1 MSSSFST
8 WFLKGINPGTV
19 ITLNQPFSS
28 KWKIL
33 MKLNE
38 YEFQVNQQENND
50 YGSRSFASAK
60 FECSDP
66 KKPSKKALM
75 RVYIQLPHRKTE
87 MDDADTRGRQA
98 VAFTPPEL
106 TAYRDLTQKHSSNTP
121 KLIGYKT
128 GTQDRSGLVPGGFII
143 WLVWEIVPGLR
154 LGDDGAGPFWALESE
169 EREQVRTAFVNA
181 LPKLMENGWFPTVSS
196 ARSLVWHRETETLY
210 VITTLSQLTLL
221 TY

>member
-8 WFLKGINPGTV
+8 WLLKGINTGTV
-19 ITLNQPFSS
+19 ITLNQPFFS
-28 KWKIL
+28 KWRIL
-33 MKLNE
+33 KKLNE
-38 YEFQVNQQENND
+38 YEFQVNQEENND

-66 KKPSKKALM
+66 KRSSKKAFM
-75 RVYIQLPHRKTE
+75 RMYIQLPHRKTE

-106 TAYRDLTQKHSSNTP
+106 NAYQDLTQNHSSNTP

-154 LGDDGAGPFWALESE
+154 LGDDDGAGPFWALESE

-181 LPKLMENGWFPTVSS
+181 LPYFVG
-196 ARSLVWHRETETLY
+196 R
-210 VITTLSQLTLL
+210 LSKTSKRRRPLEFAE
-221 TY
+221 